1 MGWTQY
7 AKVFAEELSA
17 VPASFDIMPKML
29 KRAGMSTHMLG
40 KWHLGHFAQ
49 EYTPAGRGFDSYFGF
64 LLGMLLL
71 SLSLSRSRPLLLSH
85 LPFSHVGDFSSS
97 QGRRLT
103 MITTPGGSTLAVS
116 LSPTCTTT
124 LAQPTTPCTT

>member
-71 SLSLSRSRPLLLSH
+71 SLSRSPALVHSCSPIYHSLTWVIFLLLR
-85 LPFSHVGDFSSS
+85 VGDS
-97 QGRRLT
+97 R
-103 MITTPGGSTLAVS
+103 
-116 LSPTCTTT
+116 
-124 LAQPTTPCTT
+124 